1 MIEKYCMSCT
11 IGTVGTIATIG
22 TIGTVG
28 TIGTIGT
35 IGRRLGPD
43 GVKEI
48 SWSVIP
54 LSSQTYK

>member
-1 MIEKYCMSCT
+1 MRCS
-11 IGTVGTIATIG
+11 IG

-28 TIGTIGT
+28 TIGTIE
-35 IGRRLGPD
+35 RRLGPD

-54 LSSQTYK
+54 LSFGAPRHASASWWK